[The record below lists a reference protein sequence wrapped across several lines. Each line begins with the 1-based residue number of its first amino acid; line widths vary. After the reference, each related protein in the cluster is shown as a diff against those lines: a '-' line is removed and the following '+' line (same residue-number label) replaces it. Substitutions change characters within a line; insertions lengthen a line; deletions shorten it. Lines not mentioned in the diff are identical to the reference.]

1 MNRVGIFF
9 VAVFLLIC
17 IGFPL
22 SSQIMVVGRLTH
34 IREVAP
40 GQTFSDVILVSNLD
54 PEDAREVKVYQTDF
68 AYTYDGKKYYGD
80 PGSIVRSNA
89 DWITFSPERT
99 SIPSNESVEIYYTIR
114 VPDDASMKGTYWSIL
129 MVEGIPKGSP
139 ESGSEDDEE
148 FSVGVMQVFRYA
160 IQMVTNIG
168 TTGTRQLQFLQIALH
183 KNEEEGENTRFLQ
196 IDVANPGERWL
207 RVGCLMELY
216 DDLGAFIAKL
226 EGEQRRLY
234 PETSVRFNIDVAE
247 VAAGSYKALIILDG
261 GGEDVFGGM
270 YTLVID

>member
-1 MNRVGIFF
+1 
-9 VAVFLLIC
+9 
-17 IGFPL
+17 
-22 SSQIMVVGRLTH
+22 
-34 IREVAP
+34 
-40 GQTFSDVILVSNLD
+40 
-54 PEDAREVKVYQTDF
+54 
-68 AYTYDGKKYYGD
+68 
-80 PGSIVRSNA
+80 
-89 DWITFSPERT
+89 
-99 SIPSNESVEIYYTIR
+99 
-114 VPDDASMKGTYWSIL
+114 

-183 KNEEEGENTRFLQ
+183 KDEEEGKNTRTLQ

-216 DDLGAFIAKL
+216 DDKGTFIAKL